1 MTMNNYNKRIL
12 LVDDERDIT
21 FALSIG
27 LEDHGFVVDSFND
40 PLLALQ
46 FFKDKEKNNKS
57 YALVLIDIKMP
68 KMNGY
73 ELYNEI
79 RKIDDKVK
87 VCFIT
92 AFDIQKDEHFD
103 SISATPH
110 DKDKPYTIR
119 KPIEVEE
126 LVKRLKAITLNS

>member
-1 MTMNNYNKRIL
+1 M

-46 FFKDKEKNNKS
+46 SFKDKEKNNKS
-57 YALVLIDIKMP
+57 YALVLIDIKMT

-73 ELYNEI
+73 ELYNGI

-92 AFDIQKDEHFD
+92 AFDIQKDEYFG
-103 SISATPH
+103 SIAATPN
-110 DKDKPYTIR
+110 KDKPYAIR

-126 LVKRLKAITLNS
+126 LIKRLKAIIPNS